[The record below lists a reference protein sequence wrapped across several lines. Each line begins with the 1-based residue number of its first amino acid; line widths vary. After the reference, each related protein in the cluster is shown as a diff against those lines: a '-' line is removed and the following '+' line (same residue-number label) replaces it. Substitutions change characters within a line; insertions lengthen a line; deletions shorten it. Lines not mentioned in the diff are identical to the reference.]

1 MIRST
6 AMRRLR
12 VVILAALVLS
22 GCALFAPRPRAH
34 AQDAAAPQPARH
46 VLPNGVVLIV
56 HEHRASDV
64 VALQVWF
71 RVGGRDE
78 APDELG
84 LSHML
89 EHMLFKGTATRP
101 PGSIDRMIEGVGG
114 QSNAFTSYDFTH
126 FDVVLPA
133 AAAAAGIELL
143 ADIAVNAT
151 FDRTE
156 LDRERQVV
164 LDEMRLTEDDPDRFL
179 QRRLSEIAYAGTPYG
194 QPVLGT
200 PEIIKGLTREQL
212 ARYYRTHYVPQN
224 MVLVVVGAIDPAQ
237 IRQVAQQTFG
247 RLTGAG
253 PPRAAMPPQPAP
265 GGRTA
270 DVPRPEKQAYLGM
283 AWRAPAVAEGD
294 VSATDL
300 LTYIVGDSPSARLA
314 VGVRDRA
321 GLVSTIEAGY
331 VTRQFGGHVVVTARL
346 ESANLAKAEQ
356 AVLAEI
362 RRLQQD
368 GVSEAERQRAI
379 ITAEAN
385 YAFDIETVEGL
396 ARDYG
401 QAETTWTLD
410 NELQYLARLR
420 EITAA
425 QITAAAR
432 TYFGLSD
439 YARVRFVPEGEGK

>member
-1 MIRST
+1 
-6 AMRRLR
+6 MRPYR
-12 VVILAALVLS
+12 VLILVAIVISAR
-22 GCALFAPRPRAH
+22 ALFVPVLPAH
-34 AQDAAAPQPARH
+34 AQAAGSRPQRH
-46 VLPNGVVLIV
+46 VFPDGVVLITQ
-56 HEHRASDV
+56 EHRASDV

-133 AAAAAGIELL
+133 DHAAEGIELL

-151 FDRTE
+151 FDQTE

-164 LDEMRLTEDDPDRFL
+164 LDEVRLTQDDPDRFL
-179 QRRLSEIAYAGTPYG
+179 QRRLSEVAYAPTPYG

-212 ARYYRTHYVPQN
+212 ARYYTKHYVPAN
-224 MVLVVVGAIDPAQ
+224 MVLVVVGAVEPGQ
-237 IRQVAQQTFG
+237 IRAVTERTFG
-247 RLTGAG
+247 RFTGSA
-253 PPRAAMPPQPAP
+253 PERAAMPLQPDP
-265 GGRTA
+265 GGRVA
-270 DVPRPEKQAYLGM
+270 DIPRPEKQAYLGM
-283 AWRAPAVAEGD
+283 VWRAPSVAEED

-300 LTYIVGDSPSARLA
+300 LTYILGDSPSSRLN

-331 VTRQFGGHVVVTARL
+331 VTRQFGGHVSVTARL
-346 ESANLAKAEQ
+346 DAENLDKAER
-356 AVLAEI
+356 AVLAEVQRI
-362 RRLQQD
+362 QQE
-368 GVSEAERQRAI
+368 GVSEVERERALV
-379 ITAEAN
+379 TAEAN

-401 QAETTWTLD
+401 QAETTWTLE
-410 NELQYLARLR
+410 NELNYLPRLR
-420 EITAA
+420 EITAG
-425 QITAAAR
+425 QMGAAAR
-432 TYFGLSD
+432 KYFGLTD
-439 YARVRFVPEGEGK
+439 YARVRFVPEAGGK

>member
-1 MIRST
+1 
-6 AMRRLR
+6 
-12 VVILAALVLS
+12 
-22 GCALFAPRPRAH
+22 
-34 AQDAAAPQPARH
+34 
-46 VLPNGVVLIV
+46 
-56 HEHRASDV
+56 
-64 VALQVWF
+64 
-71 RVGGRDE
+71 
-78 APDELG
+78 
-84 LSHML
+84 
-89 EHMLFKGTATRP
+89 
-101 PGSIDRMIEGVGG
+101 
-114 QSNAFTSYDFTH
+114 
-126 FDVVLPA
+126 
-133 AAAAAGIELL
+133 
-143 ADIAVNAT
+143 
-151 FDRTE
+151 
-156 LDRERQVV
+156 
-164 LDEMRLTEDDPDRFL
+164 
-179 QRRLSEIAYAGTPYG
+179 
-194 QPVLGT
+194 
-200 PEIIKGLTREQL
+200 
-212 ARYYRTHYVPQN
+212 

-439 YARVRFVPEGEGK
+439 YARVRCVPEGEGK